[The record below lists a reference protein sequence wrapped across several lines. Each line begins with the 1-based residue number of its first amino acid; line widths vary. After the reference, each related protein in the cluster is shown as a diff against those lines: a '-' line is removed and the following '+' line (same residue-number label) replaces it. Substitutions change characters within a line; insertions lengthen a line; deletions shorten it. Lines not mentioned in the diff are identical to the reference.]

1 MSLQT
6 VWSALDTREFR
17 GPSREGIIYISAPIQ
32 WKMGAVNPI
41 AEYMKLLRLWN
52 GAIAALGLL
61 LGVIVAR
68 GLDDL
73 DLVLTELILGC
84 AIVVL
89 FVGAGNALNDFFDVE
104 TDRIAHPA
112 RPLPRGALPK
122 KLAAYS
128 AGIMFA
134 VCIVL
139 SFFLNLISFAI
150 VVIAVLAMVAYELK
164 LKDAGFAGNL
174 MIALLVI
181 GLFEFSGS
189 TVGLAE
195 KTIVLA
201 VLSGLATLGREIV
214 KDIED
219 MEGDVARRTL
229 PKVVGAKKAAYIAIA
244 PTVAA
249 VALSPIPFLQDQLT
263 WLYLAVVAAADALFL
278 YACFVQLKSAKKGQK
293 IYKWAMVV
301 ALIAFAVG
309 VHA

>member
-1 MSLQT
+1 M
-6 VWSALDTREFR
+6 R
-17 GPSREGIIYISAPIQ
+17 GRIVRAVGEIIYISAQIRRE
-32 WKMGAVNPI
+32 MGDTNPVS
-41 AEYMKLLRLWN
+41 EYMKLLRLWN

-68 GLDDL
+68 GLENL
-73 DLVLTELILGC
+73 DLVAVELLLGGV
-84 AIVVL
+84 IVIL

-112 RPLPRGALPK
+112 RPLPKGALPK
-122 KLAAYS
+122 KLAVYS

-139 SFFLNLISFAI
+139 SFFLNLVSFAI
-150 VVIAVLAMVAYELK
+150 VAIAVLAMVAYELK
-164 LKDAGFAGNL
+164 LKSAGFAGNIT
-174 MIALLVI
+174 IALLVI
-181 GLFEFSGS
+181 GLFEFAGS

-195 KTIVLA
+195 KTIILA

-229 PKVVGAKKAAYIAIA
+229 PRVVGAKKAAYIAIA

-263 WLYLAVVAAADALFL
+263 WLYLVVVAAADAIFL
-278 YACFVQLKSAKKGQK
+278 YACFVQVKDAGKGQK
-293 IYKWAMVV
+293 IYKWAMIV
-301 ALIAFAVG
+301 ALVAFAVG